1 MSTIIMVQMGVVSL
15 SLLMLMLTI
24 TMVQVIVDVDVDNN
38 IGSSDNNVFH
48 VKSHGVCWVSR
59 ERRVDR
65 MKRLF
70 GVERKD

>member
-1 MSTIIMVQMGVVSL
+1 
-15 SLLMLMLTI
+15 MLMLTI

-38 IGSSDNNVFH
+38 NCNGSSDNNVFQI
-48 VKSHGVCWVSR
+48 KSHGVCWVSR

-70 GVERKD
+70 GVKRKY

>member
-1 MSTIIMVQMGVVSL
+1 
-15 SLLMLMLTI
+15 MLMLTI

-38 IGSSDNNVFH
+38 NGSSDNNVFQI
-48 VKSHGVCWVSR
+48 KSHGVCWVSR

-70 GVERKD
+70 GVKRKD